1 MSRMT
6 LRRWQL
12 VGLLLVAACGGGQR
26 APSDVGSALP
36 APDPFD
42 AGSAPP
48 AGETL
53 AFGMRD
59 GDIRNYFVRQGP
71 VAAHVLTRSGARPRM
86 IAAFPAENQGIGV
99 WFLASGAAGAS
110 AELSAGSAPD
120 SDPLATGGELEP
132 LVYERGERDLR
143 GVRLTL
149 KSTATQLSTE
159 LVLLGNVR
167 TLRDYGYGSCLE
179 DATAFP
185 ALRNETI
192 EPGPAPNTLRI
203 RRESVDGHSLELW
216 LAGRSGTTLT
226 LRERTAPARTECP
239 LPNGGQPRIE
249 IAAPDGIELELIA
262 LADDEPLTPIG
273 ARDLLFAPRGSPS
286 AADAASEG
294 SASLE
299 RSALAFLSYDEKLL
313 AGSWRFLTYFGRD
326 TLLSTWLLMPA
337 LEPRVAQ
344 AALGSV
350 LERVQLDEG
359 VAAPEGGSVARG
371 DVAHEEE
378 LGDYAVWKNSQL
390 PSPPANLREPR
401 YDYKMVDDDFLL
413 PPLLQALAQRLD
425 ASTFAGFLARAR
437 SDGRSFEQAA
447 VANLELVLSRARPFA
462 NDPRAPRDKAA
473 LLVALHPSLSVG
485 QWRDSEMGL
494 AFGRYPF
501 DVNAALVPAAL
512 DAAAALY
519 QRLARP
525 DAANEALRLRV
536 AWQGVEE
543 LFRIDVPLE
552 RARANVA
559 RYATAHGLADPS
571 GTLEADSAA
580 SGTAVSVEYGIAL
593 DRQLQP
599 LPIVHSDHGFLLAFT
614 DPPDAYLQR
623 VALLLT
629 RPFPAGLASPAGIL
643 VANPAFAD
651 AGRVVTDPRAP
662 DDPSDDVRTPL
673 VDLFTPAHY
682 HGTVIWSW
690 QQALLAQGLRRQ
702 LARSGIDVAT
712 RAALETAECA
722 LWRAIDAT
730 RGGSTRELW
739 SWAPDAEGRPELR
752 PFGAGPI
759 SGDRARAGEA
769 AALPDADESNAIQ
782 LWSTVYLALRAPTPA
797 ENPRCVPAGIRP

>member
-1 MSRMT
+1 MSRMSV
-6 LRRWQL
+6 RRWQL
-12 VGLLLVAACGGGQR
+12 VGLLLAASCGGGQR
-26 APSDVGSALP
+26 AASDVGSAL
-36 APDPFD
+36 AAADPFD
-42 AGSAPP
+42 AGSAAPP
-48 AGETL
+48 AGEIL

-71 VAAHVLTRSGARPRM
+71 VAAHVLTRSGARPRV
-86 IAAFPAENQGIGV
+86 IAAFPAQNQGIGV
-99 WFLASGAAGAS
+99 WFLPIDPPDGSS
-110 AELSAGSAPD
+110 ELSAGPAPD
-120 SDPLATGGELEP
+120 SDPSPTGGELEP
-132 LVYERGERDLR
+132 MVYERGERDTR
-143 GVRLTL
+143 GVRATL

-192 EPGPAPNTLRI
+192 EPGPAANTLRI

-216 LAGRSGTTLT
+216 LAGRRGTTLT
-226 LRERTAPARTECP
+226 LRERTAPPRSECP

-273 ARDLLFAPRGSPS
+273 ARDLLLPPGGSVSVANAP
-286 AADAASEG
+286 ASEAI
-294 SASLE
+294 ASLE
-299 RSALAFLSYDEKLL
+299 CSALAFLSYDEKLL

-359 VAAPEGGSVARG
+359 VAAPEGGSIARG

-390 PSPPANLREPR
+390 PSPPANLRQPR

-425 ASTFAGFLARAR
+425 ASTFAGFLARTR
-437 SDGRSFEQAA
+437 SDGRRFEQAA
-447 VANLELVLSRARPFA
+447 LANLELVLSRARPFA

-519 QRLARP
+519 QRLART

-543 LFRIDVPLE
+543 LFRIDVPLD

-559 RYATAHGLADPS
+559 RYATAHGLTDPS
-571 GTLEADSAA
+571 GTLEPDRDMADSGAA
-580 SGTAVSVEYGIAL
+580 SGRAISVEYGIAL

-599 LPIVHSDHGFLLAFT
+599 LPVVHSDHGFVLAFT
-614 DPPDAYLQR
+614 DPPDAYLRR
-623 VALLLT
+623 VAALLT
-629 RPFPAGLASPAGIL
+629 RPFPAGLVSPAGIL

-651 AGRVVTDPRAP
+651 PGYVVTEP
-662 DDPSDDVRTPL
+662 VRTPL
-673 VDLFTPAHY
+673 ADLFTPAHY

-690 QQALLAQGLRRQ
+690 QQALLAQGVRRQ
-702 LARSGIDVAT
+702 LARSDIDVAT
-712 RAALETAECA
+712 RAALERAECA

-739 SWAPDAEGRPELR
+739 SWAPDAEGGPELR
-752 PFGAGPI
+752 PFG
-759 SGDRARAGEA
+759 

>member
-1 MSRMT
+1 MSRMSV
-6 LRRWQL
+6 RRWQL
-12 VGLLLVAACGGGQR
+12 AGLLLVASCAGGQR
-26 APSDVGSALP
+26 AASDVGSALP
-36 APDPFD
+36 AADPFD
-42 AGSAPP
+42 AGAAAP
-48 AGETL
+48 AGEML

-59 GDIRNYFVRQGP
+59 GAIRNYFMRQGP
-71 VAAHVLTRSGARPRM
+71 VAAHVLTRSGQRPRV

-99 WFLASGAAGAS
+99 WFLPSDPADASN
-110 AELSAGSAPD
+110 ELSAGPAPD
-120 SDPLATGGELEP
+120 SDPSPTGGELEAV
-132 LVYERGERDLR
+132 VYERGERDVR
-143 GVRLTL
+143 GVRVTL
-149 KSTATQLSTE
+149 KSTAAELSTE

-192 EPGPAPNTLRI
+192 EPGRAANTLRI
-203 RRESVDGHSLELW
+203 RRVSVDGHSLELW

-226 LRERTAPARTECP
+226 LRERTAAPRAECP
-239 LPNGGQPRIE
+239 LPHGGQPRIE

-273 ARDLLFAPRGSPS
+273 ARELLLSPGRS
-286 AADAASEG
+286 AVAADATSEG
-294 SASLE
+294 IANLE
-299 RSALAFLSYDEKLL
+299 RSALAFLSYNEKLL

-337 LEPRVAQ
+337 LQPRVAQ

-359 VAAPEGGSVARG
+359 VAAPEGGSIARG

-390 PSPPANLREPR
+390 PSPPANLRQPR
-401 YDYKMVDDDFLL
+401 YDYEMVDDDFLL

-425 ASTFAGFLARAR
+425 ASTFAGFLSHTR

-447 VANLELVLSRARPFA
+447 LANLELVLSRARPFA
-462 NDPRAPRDKAA
+462 SDPRAPRDKAA
-473 LLVALHPSLSVG
+473 QLVALHPSLSVG

-519 QRLARP
+519 ERLARP
-525 DAANEALRLRV
+525 DAANEARRLSV

-543 LFRIDVPLE
+543 LFRIDVPLD

-571 GTLEADSAA
+571 GTLEADGAA
-580 SGTAVSVEYGIAL
+580 SDSSVSVQYGIAL
-593 DRQLQP
+593 DRRLRP
-599 LPIVHSDHGFLLAFT
+599 LPVVHSDHGFVLAFT
-614 DPPDAYLQR
+614 HPPDAYLRR
-623 VALLLT
+623 VAALLT

-651 AGRVVTDPRAP
+651 PGYAVTDPVRAP
-662 DDPSDDVRTPL
+662 L
-673 VDLFTPAHY
+673 ADLFTSAHY

-702 LARSGIDVAT
+702 LVRRDIDVAT
-712 RAALETAECA
+712 RAALEAAECV

-752 PFGAGPI
+752 PFGAGPV
-759 SGDRARAGEA
+759 SSDRAGAGEA

-797 ENPRCVPAGIRP
+797 ENPRCVPAGIGIGR

>member
-1 MSRMT
+1 MSV
-6 LRRWQL
+6 RRWQL
-12 VGLLLVAACGGGQR
+12 VGLLLVGACGGGQR
-26 APSDVGSALP
+26 AASSIGSALP
-36 APDPFD
+36 AADPFD
-42 AGSAPP
+42 AESAAPP

-71 VAAHVLTRSGARPRM
+71 VAAHVLTRSGAHPRV
-86 IAAFPAENQGIGV
+86 IAAFSAENQGIGV
-99 WFLASGAAGAS
+99 WFLPIDPADAS
-110 AELSAGSAPD
+110 AELSAGRAPD
-120 SDPLATGGELEP
+120 SDPSPTGGELEP
-132 LVYERGERDLR
+132 VVYERGERDAR
-143 GVRLTL
+143 GVRATL

-185 ALRNETI
+185 PLRNETI
-192 EPGPAPNTLRI
+192 EPGPAANTLRI
-203 RRESVDGHSLELW
+203 RRESIDGHSLELW
-216 LAGRSGTTLT
+216 LAGRGGTTLA
-226 LRERTAPARTECP
+226 LRERTASPRAECP
-239 LPNGGQPRIE
+239 LPNGGQPRID
-249 IAAPDGIELELIA
+249 IAAPDGIELELIV
-262 LADDEPLTPIG
+262 LADDEPLTPIA
-273 ARDLLFAPRGSPS
+273 ARDLLFAPGGSAS
-286 AADAASEG
+286 AADAASD
-294 SASLE
+294 ATQNLE

-359 VAAPEGGSVARG
+359 VAAPEGGSVAQG

-401 YDYKMVDDDFLL
+401 YDYKMIDDDFLL

-425 ASTFAGFLARAR
+425 ASTFAGFLARTR

-447 VANLELVLSRARPFA
+447 LANLELVLSRARPFA
-462 NDPRAPRDKAA
+462 NDPRAQRDKAA

-512 DAAAALY
+512 DSAAALY

-525 DAANEALRLRV
+525 DAADEARRLRV

-543 LFRIDVPLE
+543 LFRIDVPLD

-571 GTLEADSAA
+571 GSLEADSAA
-580 SGTAVSVEYGIAL
+580 SDSSVSVEYGIAL

-599 LPIVHSDHGFLLAFT
+599 LPVVHSDHGFVLAFT

-623 VALLLT
+623 VAALFT

-651 AGRVVTDPRAP
+651 AGLVVTDPRAP

-673 VDLFTPAHY
+673 ADLFTPAHY

-712 RAALETAECA
+712 RAALQTSECA

-752 PFGAGPI
+752 PFGAGPPA
-759 SGDRARAGEA
+759 GAGEGR
-769 AALPDADESNAIQ
+769 ALPDADESNAIQ

>member
-1 MSRMT
+1 MSV
-6 LRRWQL
+6 RRWQL
-12 VGLLLVAACGGGQR
+12 VGLLLVASCGGGQR
-26 APSDVGSALP
+26 AASDVGSAL
-36 APDPFD
+36 AAADPFD

-48 AGETL
+48 PAGEIL

-71 VAAHVLTRSGARPRM
+71 VAAHVLTRSGARPRV

-99 WFLASGAAGAS
+99 WFLPSGAAGGS
-110 AELSAGSAPD
+110 SELSAGPAPD
-120 SDPLATGGELEP
+120 SDPSPTGGELEP
-132 LVYERGERDLR
+132 VVYERGERDAR
-143 GVRLTL
+143 GVRVTL
-149 KSTATQLSTE
+149 KSTAAELSTE

-192 EPGPAPNTLRI
+192 EPGSAANTLRI

-226 LRERTAPARTECP
+226 LRERTVSPRAECP

-273 ARDLLFAPRGSPS
+273 ARDLLFAPGGSVS
-286 AADAASEG
+286 AAKAPASEAI
-294 SASLE
+294 ASLE

-326 TLLSTWLLMPA
+326 TLLSTWLLLPA

-359 VAAPEGGSVARG
+359 VAAPEGGSIARG

-390 PSPPANLREPR
+390 PSPPANLRQPR
-401 YDYKMVDDDFLL
+401 YDYEMVDDDFLL

-425 ASTFAGFLARAR
+425 ASTFAGFLARTR
-437 SDGRSFEQAA
+437 SDGRRFEQAA
-447 VANLELVLSRARPFA
+447 LANLELVLSRARPFA

-473 LLVALHPSLSVG
+473 LLVALHPNLSVG

-494 AFGRYPF
+494 GFGRYPF

-543 LFRIDVPLE
+543 LFRIDVPLD
-552 RARANVA
+552 RARSNVA

-571 GTLEADSAA
+571 GTLEADGDMVESGAA

-599 LPIVHSDHGFLLAFT
+599 LPVVHSDHGFVLAFT
-614 DPPDAYLQR
+614 DPPNAYLRR
-623 VALLLT
+623 VAALLT

-651 AGRVVTDPRAP
+651 PGYVVTDP
-662 DDPSDDVRTPL
+662 VRTPL
-673 VDLFTPAHY
+673 ADLFTPAHY

-690 QQALLAQGLRRQ
+690 QQALLAQGVRRQ
-702 LARSGIDVAT
+702 LARSDIDVAT

-752 PFGAGPI
+752 PFGAGPA
-759 SGDRARAGEA
+759 SSDRAEAGEV